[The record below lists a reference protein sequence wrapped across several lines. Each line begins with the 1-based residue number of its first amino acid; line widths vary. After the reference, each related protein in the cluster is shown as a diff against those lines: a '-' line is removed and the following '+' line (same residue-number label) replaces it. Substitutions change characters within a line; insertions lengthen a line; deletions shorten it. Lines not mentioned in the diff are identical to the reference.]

1 MINIL
6 YDTSQTYS
14 EAAGCGY
21 YTLENLKYISKLDI
35 SNNFFLNLFLIS
47 VIFIIIQD
55 HQKQIHLILVCI
67 IILKKNLIL
76 RLYTMM

>member
-14 EAAGCGY
+14 EAAGCGF
-21 YTLENLKYISKLDI
+21 YTLVNLKYISKLDI

-47 VIFIIIQD
+47 VIFIIIRIQT
-55 HQKQIHLILVCI
+55 IHLILVCI

-76 RLYTMM
+76 DIQ